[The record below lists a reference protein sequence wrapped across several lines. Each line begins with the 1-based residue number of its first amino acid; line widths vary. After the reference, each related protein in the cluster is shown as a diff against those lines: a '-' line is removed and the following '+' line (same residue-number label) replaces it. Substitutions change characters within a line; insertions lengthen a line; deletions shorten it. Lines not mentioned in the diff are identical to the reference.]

1 MSRLE
6 QINFTEKTLRL
17 LNIIE
22 SSHEESAR
30 QQAIQELAASGDKDS
45 ARVLMETY
53 HLILDGQYARARENF
68 SPQFIDALITNNNA
82 TFIDYCGH
90 VKGWRSDQLKTK
102 LMGND
107 YNDKLWR
114 VKLIQDEGKGEPSR
128 QGILHDLYIVD
139 GKWTIVFWG
148 HYSKS

>member
-1 MSRLE
+1 MKRPEAGLV
-6 QINFTEKTLRL
+6 
-17 LNIIE
+17 
-22 SSHEESAR
+22 A
-30 QQAIQELAASGDKDS
+30 LAALTLLVGCAEKPPVDS
-45 ARVLMETY
+45 QGKTPQQVLMETY

-68 SPQFIDALITNNNA
+68 SPHFIDALITNNNA